1 MKKLFLFLNVLLI
14 SNFIQAQDLSFDGIF
29 PVWSQT
35 GPINN
40 KLNYNFFIATTIDAF
55 NKREYGVEY
64 PARDLNIYIQSSLIY
79 VLNANWNVAGS
90 YTYQGSNPFENNFF
104 NEHRIWEQ
112 VIYSNKLGKGRMTH
126 RARLEER
133 FIENRATGTYPL
145 STRTRYQLGFNMPLQ
160 GRTLEEKE
168 FYLNAYNEFY
178 FNLTGAK
185 YTTYSDNWTY
195 AGCGYN
201 LGKMGKLELG
211 YLLEISVRDPQ
222 KDLKYFNIM
231 QIMWATNFDFFKKK
245 AD

>member
-1 MKKLFLFLNVLLI
+1 MKKLLLFFSFLFFSNLL
-14 SNFIQAQDLSFDGIF
+14 QAQDVTLAGIF

-35 GPINN
+35 GRINN
-40 KLNYNFFIATTIDAF
+40 KLNYNFFIATTIDPF
-55 NKREYGVEY
+55 NVKKGGVEY
-64 PARDLNIYIQSSLIY
+64 PAGDLNLYIQSSIIY
-79 VLNANWNVAGS
+79 VVNANWNIAGS
-90 YTYQGSNPFENNFF
+90 YTYQGVNPFGENFF

-112 VIYSNKLGKGRMTH
+112 VIFSNALGKGRMTH
-126 RARLEER
+126 RVRLEER

-178 FNLTGAK
+178 FNMTGAK
-185 YTTYSDNWTY
+185 NTTYSDNWAY
-195 AGCGYN
+195 VGCGYN

-211 YLLEISVRDPQ
+211 YLLQTSVRDKQ
-222 KDLKYFNIM
+222 KDLKFFNIM
-231 QIMWATNFDFFKKK
+231 QIMWATNFDFFKKE